1 MTSGHGHPR
10 PGAGASTDGGGQD
23 ARYLRA
29 ALALIVAF
37 MAVEV
42 VIGLLASSLALLTD
56 AGHMLTD
63 AAAIALAL
71 VAARLAARPAG
82 GNLTFGL
89 RRVEILSAQANGL
102 TLWALAAWFTYEGIA
117 RLLDPPAV
125 EGLPVLLTA
134 LAGIGVNL
142 AVTWLLSRANRT
154 SLNVE
159 GAFQHILNDLFA
171 FIATAIAG
179 LVVVLTGWAR
189 ADAVAALVVAALMAK
204 GGWGLVRDSWRIFL
218 EAAPRGIDVAAI
230 DADLHE
236 VAGVV
241 EIHDLHVWEVTSGF
255 PALSAH
261 ILVEDDRDC
270 HERREAIT
278 SLLRESYEIDHT
290 TLQVDHAAPAF
301 VPTGDVVHPP
311 RKDDPR

>member
-1 MTSGHGHPR
+1 MTSGHGRSHPD
-10 PGAGASTDGGGQD
+10 AAASTDGGGQD

-29 ALALIVAF
+29 AFALIVAF

-82 GNLTFGL
+82 GNLTYGL

-102 TLWALAAWFTYEGIA
+102 TLWALAAWFTYQGVA
-117 RLLDPPAV
+117 RLIDPPAV
-125 EGLPVLLTA
+125 EGLPVLFTA

-142 AVTWLLSRANRT
+142 AATWLLSQANRT

-189 ADAVAALVVAALMAK
+189 ADAVAALVVAVLMAK
-204 GGWGLVRDSWRIFL
+204 GGWGLVRDSWRVFL

-230 DADLHE
+230 DTDLHAA
-236 VAGVV
+236 AGVV

-261 ILVEDDRDC
+261 ILVEDNRDC

-278 SLLRESYEIDHT
+278 RLLRESYDIDHA
-290 TLQVDHAAPAF
+290 TLQVDHASPAF
-301 VPTGDVVHPP
+301 VSTGDVVHPP
-311 RKDDPR
+311 RNDPR